1 MSNRKENLTAF
12 SPTIAQLEKELLRTK
27 YRRNY
32 WSTIRSTLFTLIA
45 VASLVL
51 LAVMYLPVLRVS
63 GSSMGDTLASG
74 DIVVTMRTEDVHRG
88 DLVVFSIGNGKL
100 LIKRVV
106 AEAGDEI
113 DILEDGTVTV
123 NGEALD
129 EPYVMNKTRGEYDID
144 LPYVVPEGRVFVLGD
159 NRSVSVDSRNS
170 AIGCVAGEQIIG
182 KAAFKIWPIEEAE
195 LLISINQKGEAE
207 A

>member
-32 WSTIRSTLFTLIA
+32 WSTIRSTIFTLIA

-74 DIVVTMRTEDVHRG
+74 DIVVTMRTEDVRPG

-182 KAAFKIWPIEEAE
+182 KAAFKIWPLEEAE
-195 LLISINQKGEAE
+195 LLISINQKGEGE
-207 A
+207 V